1 MQIPPQTYSDP
12 SPMYNLPPINPGAFG
27 ALPQEGPPQEGPP
40 QEGPPQ
46 GGGQPQAGGPPPPG
60 GEAPM
65 DMNKYLIDK
74 VIEIKRR
81 MTGEGGGVGALS
93 AISNAMMDN
102 QSQNPTPAPEQ
113 MRA

>member
-1 MQIPPQTYSDP
+1 MQIPPPTYSDP

-27 ALPQEGPPQEGPP
+27 ALPQEGPPQE
-40 QEGPPQ
+40 
-46 GGGQPQAGGPPPPG
+46 GGQPQAGGPPPPG

-93 AISNAMMDN
+93 AISNAMTGG
-102 QSQNPTPAPEQ
+102 QPQAGPPQPQQAPTPAPEQ

>member
-1 MQIPPQTYSDP
+1 
-12 SPMYNLPPINPGAFG
+12 
-27 ALPQEGPPQEGPP
+27 
-40 QEGPPQ
+40 
-46 GGGQPQAGGPPPPG
+46 
-60 GEAPM
+60 M

-102 QSQNPTPAPEQ
+102 PSQNPTPTPEQ
-113 MRA
+113 MSA

>member
-1 MQIPPQTYSDP
+1 MLTPQTYSDP
-12 SPMYNLPPINPGAFG
+12 SQMYNLPPINPGAFG
-27 ALPQEGPPQEGPP
+27 ALPQEGPPQEGD
-40 QEGPPQ
+40 
-46 GGGQPQAGGPPPPG
+46 QPQDGGPPPPG

>member
-1 MQIPPQTYSDP
+1 MQIPPPTYSDP

-27 ALPQEGPPQEGPP
+27 ALPQEG
-40 QEGPPQ
+40 
-46 GGGQPQAGGPPPPG
+46 GQPQAGGPPPSG

-74 VIEIKRR
+74 VMEIKRR
-81 MTGEGGGVGALS
+81 MTGEGGMGALG
-93 AISNAMMDN
+93 AISNAMT
-102 QSQNPTPAPEQ
+102 QGQPQPQQAPTPEQ

>member
-1 MQIPPQTYSDP
+1 MLIPPPTYSDP

-27 ALPQEGPPQEGPP
+27 ALPQEGPPQEG
-40 QEGPPQ
+40 
-46 GGGQPQAGGPPPPG
+46 GQPQAGGPPPPG

-74 VIEIKRR
+74 VMEIKRR
-81 MTGEGGGVGALS
+81 MTGEGGMGALG
-93 AISNAMMDN
+93 AISNAMT
-102 QSQNPTPAPEQ
+102 QGQPQPQQAPTPEQ

>member
-1 MQIPPQTYSDP
+1 MLTPQTYSDP

-27 ALPQEGPPQEGPP
+27 ALPQEGPPQEGD
-40 QEGPPQ
+40 
-46 GGGQPQAGGPPPPG
+46 QPQAGGPPPPG

-102 QSQNPTPAPEQ
+102 QSQNPTPAPEP

>member
-1 MQIPPQTYSDP
+1 MQIPPPTYSDP

-40 QEGPPQ
+40 
-46 GGGQPQAGGPPPPG
+46 PPG

-74 VIEIKRR
+74 VMEIKRR
-81 MTGEGGGVGALS
+81 MTGEGGMGALG
-93 AISNAMMDN
+93 AISNAMT
-102 QSQNPTPAPEQ
+102 QGQPQPQQAPTPEQ

>member
-1 MQIPPQTYSDP
+1 MQIPPPTYSDP

-27 ALPQEGPPQEGPP
+27 ALPQEGPPQEG
-40 QEGPPQ
+40 
-46 GGGQPQAGGPPPPG
+46 GQPQAGGSPPSG

-74 VIEIKRR
+74 GMEIKRR
-81 MTGEGGGVGALS
+81 MTGDGGMGALG
-93 AISNAMMDN
+93 AISNAMMDG
-102 QSQNPTPAPEQ
+102 QPQDQAPTPEQ

>member
-1 MQIPPQTYSDP
+1 
-12 SPMYNLPPINPGAFG
+12 MYNLPPINPGAFG
-27 ALPQEGPPQEGPP
+27 ALPQEGPPQE
-40 QEGPPQ
+40 
-46 GGGQPQAGGPPPPG
+46 GGQPQAGGPPPPG

-93 AISNAMMDN
+93 AISNAMTGG
-102 QSQNPTPAPEQ
+102 QPQAGPPQPQQAPTPAPEQ

>member
-1 MQIPPQTYSDP
+1 MLTPQTYSDP

-27 ALPQEGPPQEGPP
+27 ALP

-93 AISNAMMDN
+93 AISNAMTGGQPQAGPP

>member
-1 MQIPPQTYSDP
+1 MLTPQTYSDP
-12 SPMYNLPPINPGAFG
+12 SQMYNFPPISPGAFG
-27 ALPQEGPPQEGPP
+27 ALPQEGPPQE
-40 QEGPPQ
+40 
-46 GGGQPQAGGPPPPG
+46 GGQPQAGGPPPPG

-102 QSQNPTPAPEQ
+102 PSQNPTPTPEQ
-113 MRA
+113 MSA

>member
-1 MQIPPQTYSDP
+1 MQIPPPTYSDP
-12 SPMYNLPPINPGAFG
+12 SQMYNLPPINPGAFG
-27 ALPQEGPPQEGPP
+27 ALPQEGPPQE
-40 QEGPPQ
+40 
-46 GGGQPQAGGPPPPG
+46 GGQPQAGGPPPPG

-93 AISNAMMDN
+93 AISNAMTGGQPQAGPP

>member
-12 SPMYNLPPINPGAFG
+12 SQMYNLPPINPGAFG
-27 ALPQEGPPQEGPP
+27 ALPQEGPPQE
-40 QEGPPQ
+40 
-46 GGGQPQAGGPPPPG
+46 GGQPQAGGPPPPG